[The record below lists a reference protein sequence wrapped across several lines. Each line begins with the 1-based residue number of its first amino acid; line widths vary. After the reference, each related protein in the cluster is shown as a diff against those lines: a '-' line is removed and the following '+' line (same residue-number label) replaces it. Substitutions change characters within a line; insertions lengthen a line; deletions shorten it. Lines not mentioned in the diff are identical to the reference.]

1 VAAKTSWMSQQD
13 LFLQRFWTT
22 LSYACSELCLI
33 LLLHVAALAS
43 YAATRLAGV
52 CRLRAPCIL
61 CSRLHHGRPWFSA
74 DSVCQ
79 AHRSE
84 ISSLAYCKIHNRLA
98 RSQDL
103 CEGCLPIS
111 AMMSGQVP
119 ADHARDKS
127 KCRRDHIPKCCIP
140 TDKSF

>member
-1 VAAKTSWMSQQD
+1 LIEESSRYPVRSMSQQD

-61 CSRLHHGRPWFSA
+61 CSRLDHALRGRPWFSA

-98 RSQDL
+98 RSQDS
-103 CEGCLPIS
+103 CEGCHPIS
-111 AMMSGQVP
+111 AMSGQAP

-127 KCRRDHIPKCCIP
+127 KLYFDCI
-140 TDKSF
+140 F